1 MSRFIGKQSEAQAK
15 EYLYG
20 LGLSCIDQNYYA
32 TQAEL
37 DLIVLDNKNHVY
49 FVEVKYRK
57 HMNTLAYESITK
69 RKRELMIQAANT
81 FMFENSD
88 IGDSFSLAV
97 LLHSKDVWIWFPDAF
112 DESC

>member
-1 MSRFIGKQSEAQAK
+1 MSRFKGKQSEAQAK

-20 LGLSCIDQNYYA
+20 LGLSCIDQNYYS

-57 HMNTLAYESITK
+57 HLNTLAYDSITK
-69 RKRELMIQAANT
+69 RKIQLMIQAANT
-81 FMFENSD
+81 FMLENPE
-88 IGDSFSLAV
+88 IGVSFSLAV
-97 LLHSKDVWIWFPDAF
+97 LLHSNDEWIWLPDAF
-112 DESC
+112 DEPC